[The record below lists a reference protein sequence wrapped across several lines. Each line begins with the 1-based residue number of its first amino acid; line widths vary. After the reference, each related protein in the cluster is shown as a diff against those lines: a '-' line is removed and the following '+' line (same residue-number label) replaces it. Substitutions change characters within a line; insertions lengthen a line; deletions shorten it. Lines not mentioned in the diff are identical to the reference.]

1 MMRWRLRPVLLLGL
15 LLLAGLS
22 EVKAQNTG
30 FPFNGELILD
40 ASPMPGSKRVPN
52 MDIGADGAL
61 VLELWCDRVEG
72 QAVVAGDTITVITG
86 QPAERSC
93 PPERARADAELIA
106 NLNAVTVWRRQ
117 GEFVTLI
124 GPRTLRFRVPT
135 N

>member
-1 MMRWRLRPVLLLGL
+1 MVRWHSRPALLLGL
-15 LLLAGLS
+15 LLAVPPG
-22 EVKAQNTG
+22 EAKAQDSG

-40 ASPMPGSKRVPN
+40 ANPMPGSRRVPN

-61 VLELWCDRVEG
+61 VLEMWCDRVDG

-86 QPAERSC
+86 QPAGRSC
-93 PPERARADAELIA
+93 PPERARADTDLIA
-106 NLNAVTVWRRQ
+106 NLNAVTAWRRQ